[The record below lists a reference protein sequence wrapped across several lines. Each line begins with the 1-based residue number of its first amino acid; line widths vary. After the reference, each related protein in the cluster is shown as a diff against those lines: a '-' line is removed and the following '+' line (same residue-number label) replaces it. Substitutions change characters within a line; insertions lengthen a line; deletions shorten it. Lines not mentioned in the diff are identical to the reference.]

1 VDNGRCPGVKFTRMG
16 KVVGGS
22 EFFRCRIGCGRESG
36 WVRSDWM
43 CPGVKLGVVI
53 KLGR

>member
-1 VDNGRCPGVKFTRMG
+1 MDNGRCPGVKFKRMG

-22 EFFRCRIGCGRESG
+22 EFFRCRIGCNRESG
-36 WVRSDWM
+36 WIRGDWM
-43 CPGVKLGVVI
+43 CLGVQLGVVI